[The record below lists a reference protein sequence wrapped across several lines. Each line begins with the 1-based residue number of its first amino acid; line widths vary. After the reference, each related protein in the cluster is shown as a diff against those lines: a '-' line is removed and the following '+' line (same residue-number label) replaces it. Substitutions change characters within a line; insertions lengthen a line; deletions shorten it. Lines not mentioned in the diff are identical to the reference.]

1 MEIKLI
7 KFSKKFITKEYISWL
22 NNKNLNKYSR
32 LSFKKNNKRDALNYL
47 NSMKRNLFFAIVSK
61 NNNKHIGNIAAYL
74 DKNNKTADISILLAY
89 QKRGYGYAAWKEIM
103 KKISLMNY
111 RKITAGTMI
120 INTPMIKLFKKSGMK
135 FEYKKK
141 KHFIHKKKLIDL
153 VGYYKFI

>member
-7 KFSKKFITKEYISWL
+7 KFSKKFITKEYIAWL

-32 LSFKKNNKRDALNYL
+32 LSYKKNSKRDVLIYL
-47 NSMKRNLFFAIVSK
+47 NLMKKNLFYAIVLK
-61 NNNKHIGNIAAYL
+61 KNNKHIGNISAYL
-74 DKNNKTADISILLAY
+74 DKYNKTADLSILLAY
-89 QKRGYGYAAWKEIM
+89 QKRGYGFAAWKEIIIKITSM
-103 KKISLMNY
+103 KY
-111 RKITAGTMI
+111 RKVTAGAMS

-141 KHFIHKKKLIDL
+141 KHFIYKNKLIDL